1 MKLVATKMADF
12 IYAFVAFECKCY
24 FKQYPMDIQD
34 LTEKWRRHDLESN
47 YFLSQNGIYVN
58 DAAFDI
64 MRGRSPRRDDPN
76 LYSSR
81 SEKTNADIFISYS
94 LQDRRYASFL
104 AWDLARSPSNFSICS
119 LSSSEANDTAQ
130 VDMARCVVVLLSLQY
145 HRNPKKVEEFNYIL
159 SRVRKHRVIY
169 VIFVDVLPTR
179 PWYMRVVHCN
189 TALTDDFWPDAL
201 ASLTNSSKDGMIF
214 TPEVNAAKTKI
225 EKTQGALLSREIL
238 ALLKATCD
246 VENIC
251 LAVR

>member
-1 MKLVATKMADF
+1 
-12 IYAFVAFECKCY
+12 
-24 FKQYPMDIQD
+24 MDIQD

-47 YFLSQNGIYVN
+47 YFLSQNGIYLN
-58 DAAFDI
+58 DKAFGT
-64 MRGRSPRRDDPN
+64 MRGRATKKDDLI

-81 SEKTNADIFISYS
+81 PPEKTDADIFISYS

-104 AWDLARSPSNFSICS
+104 AWALARSPSNFSICS

-130 VDMARCVVVLLSLQY
+130 VDKARCVVVLLSLQY

-159 SRVRKHRVIY
+159 SRARKHRVIY
-169 VIFVDVLPTR
+169 VIFVDVLPIR

-214 TPEVNAAKTKI
+214 TPEVNSAKIRI
-225 EKTQGALLSREIL
+225 EKTQGPLLSREIL